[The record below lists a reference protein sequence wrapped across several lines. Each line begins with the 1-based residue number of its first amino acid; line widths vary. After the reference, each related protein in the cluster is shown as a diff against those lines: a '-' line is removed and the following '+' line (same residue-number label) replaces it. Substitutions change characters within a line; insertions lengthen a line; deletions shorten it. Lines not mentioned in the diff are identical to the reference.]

1 MGAVDAGRT
10 TASRVLD
17 DDCSVAVYPGGS
29 REIFSTDPNS
39 SETKVYLSKRRGFV
53 KLAIAHGAA
62 LVPVFV
68 FGEKRCYRRLNVPA
82 PLRDWLLRT
91 WKIPLI
97 VFWGR
102 WFTWYP
108 YAARQT
114 VVFGA
119 PIDTKKHKVGLFLFA
134 LVPIRPRWRGERRSL
149 RTFAVVSPRP
159 PLAFNLRPY
168 DAFQLHLTPFDSD

>member
-1 MGAVDAGRT
+1 MGAVDAGRE

-119 PIDTKKHKVGLFLFA
+119 PIDTKKHKVGPHRTGSHTTAFA
-134 LVPIRPRWRGERRSL
+134 S
-149 RTFAVVSPRP
+149 
-159 PLAFNLRPY
+159 
-168 DAFQLHLTPFDSD
+168 

>member
-119 PIDTKKHKVGLFLFA
+119 PIKTTFNDAVDEDDEKRAERLEKHVDRLHATYCDAVEQLFEKHKAFA
-134 LVPIRPRWRGERRSL
+134 GYGPEESL
-149 RTFAVVSPRP
+149 TVA
-159 PLAFNLRPY
+159 
-168 DAFQLHLTPFDSD
+168 